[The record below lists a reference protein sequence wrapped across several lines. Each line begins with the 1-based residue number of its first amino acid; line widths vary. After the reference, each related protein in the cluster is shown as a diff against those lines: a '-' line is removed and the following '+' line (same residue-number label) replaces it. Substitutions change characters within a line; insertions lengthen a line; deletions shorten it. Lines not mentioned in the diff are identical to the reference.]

1 MLREM
6 EIYRLTVTPDDL
18 REPHQLVLRE
28 KENGRRCLP
37 ILIGLYEATA
47 IEMRLY
53 RQEALRPQTHDL
65 LVSCV
70 ESLGAE
76 VVRVEIYK
84 LQDETFF
91 AWLVL
96 SGGGEEDVKVDARP
110 SDCCAIAAIKN
121 VPIFVEEQV
130 LQDASH
136 SSSL

>member
-6 EIYRLTVTPDDL
+6 EIYRLTVAPEDL

-28 KENGRRCLP
+28 KDNGRRCLP

-53 RQEALRPQTHDL
+53 RTEALRPQTHDL
-65 LVSCV
+65 LVAAV

-96 SGGGEEDVKVDARP
+96 SDGEEEVRVDARP
-110 SDCCAIAAIKN
+110 SDCCAVAAIKN
-121 VPIFVEEQV
+121 TPIFVEEQV